1 MSHLISERTKRYHGT
16 SSPTEG
22 GYQANEVSSSNAAV
36 DPQSIKVRYRAF
48 LTQDES
54 YTNASQS
61 TQSMNPHTVSST
73 ASHQH
78 QQEQELLSEYTV
90 PNPPISTKQSNAV
103 AAEQDLISG
112 GTSEQPRTLW
122 MGDLDSWLDEN
133 KLQIF
138 GGTC

>member
-1 MSHLISERTKRYHGT
+1 
-16 SSPTEG
+16 
-22 GYQANEVSSSNAAV
+22 
-36 DPQSIKVRYRAF
+36 
-48 LTQDES
+48 
-54 YTNASQS
+54 
-61 TQSMNPHTVSST
+61 MNPHTVSST

-122 MGDLDSWLDEN
+122 MGDLDSWLDEKQITDLWWN
-133 KLQIF
+133 LLKKLL
-138 GGTC
+138 